1 MKLEQWLSRGRPDRS
16 FQCIVEGGIVRSV
29 DMMTYIFD
37 APGRRED
44 IAATYVRAVLQGL
57 VDIAADRAREN
68 GAKAIGVTGGV
79 SYNRTI
85 TNWVEGMA
93 KERGLELLVPREL
106 PNGDGCISAGQCAI
120 ALRRGSL

>member
-1 MKLEQWLSRGRPDRS
+1 
-16 FQCIVEGGIVRSV
+16 
-29 DMMTYIFD
+29 MTYVFD
-37 APGRRED
+37 TQGRRED

-57 VDIAADRAREN
+57 VDIAADQAREN
-68 GAKAIGVTGGV
+68 GAKTIGVTGGV

-85 TNWVEGMA
+85 TSWVQGMA

-120 ALRRGSL
+120 ALRSGSL